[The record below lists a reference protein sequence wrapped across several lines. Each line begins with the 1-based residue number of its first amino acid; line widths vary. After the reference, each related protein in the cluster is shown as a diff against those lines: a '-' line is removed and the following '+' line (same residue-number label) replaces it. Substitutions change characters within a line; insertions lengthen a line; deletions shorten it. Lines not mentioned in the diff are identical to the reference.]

1 MNKETKNSLKNNA
14 IIIAYAIMV
23 IAAVILSD
31 VINSWGGS
39 GTAEFGILLIAFLIL
54 SQVFTQALQ
63 HEPEKNKNKVR
74 KFISVILIVL
84 FILGILAFLLVSTHL
99 L

>member
-1 MNKETKNSLKNNA
+1 MKKETKNSLKNNA
-14 IIIAYAIMV
+14 IIIAYAIMI

-31 VINSWGGS
+31 VINLWGGS
-39 GTAEFGILLIAFLIL
+39 GTVEFGIILIAFLIL

-63 HEPEKNKNKVR
+63 HEPEKTRNKVR
-74 KFISVILIVL
+74 RIISVILIVL
-84 FILGILAFLLVSTHL
+84 FILGIVAFLLVSTHL